1 MASRRAAVALV
12 AVAAGIPNVTSS
24 ARLNA
29 PVLAI
34 GLGANLPSASGGPI
48 ETLVAVRPQL
58 DALLRAWAGVS
69 CELVWSP
76 LFRTAPVGGPPG
88 QPDYVNAALVVQLAR
103 EPQHEAALELL
114 DQLQRLELA
123 FGRQRLE
130 HWGPRTLDLDLLW
143 WGDLRCESTV
153 LQLPHPRWQQR
164 GFVLAP
170 LAAIEQ
176 ALEQPLPLPSGTLG
190 LAELLASSP
199 DGAPQPLKP
208 TPIGW
213 DGSAAHG
220 RPCEAGA

>member
-1 MASRRAAVALV
+1 LD
-12 AVAAGIPNVTSS
+12 
-24 ARLNA
+24 A

-34 GLGANLPSASGGPI
+34 GLGANLPSACGGPI
-48 ETLVAVRPQL
+48 QTLVAVRPQL
-58 DALLRAWAGVS
+58 DALLRAWSGVS

-103 EPQHEAALELL
+103 EPQTEASLELL

-143 WGDLRCESTV
+143 WGDLRCDSTV

-176 ALEQPLPLPSGTLG
+176 ALEQPLPLPSGCVG
-190 LAELLASSP
+190 LAEQLVLSTDA
-199 DGAPQPLKP
+199 APQPFRP
-208 TPIGW
+208 SPIGW
-213 DGSAAHG
+213 
-220 RPCEAGA
+220 E

>member
-1 MASRRAAVALV
+1 MASRFAAFALV
-12 AVAAGIPNVTSS
+12 AVAAGIPNVTLPT
-24 ARLNA
+24 RMDA
-29 PVLAI
+29 PLLAL
-34 GLGANLPSASGGPI
+34 GLGANLPSACGGPI
-48 ETLVAVRPQL
+48 QTLVAVRPQL

-88 QPDYVNAALVVQLAR
+88 QPDYVNAALVVELVR
-103 EPQHEAALELL
+103 EPQCAAALELL

-143 WGDLRCESTV
+143 WGGLRCDSTV

-176 ALEQPLPLPSGTLG
+176 ALEQPLPLPSGCVG
-190 LAELLASSP
+190 LAEQLVLSTDA
-199 DGAPQPLKP
+199 APQPFRP
-208 TPIGW
+208 SPIGW
-213 DGSAAHG
+213 
-220 RPCEAGA
+220 E

>member
-1 MASRRAAVALV
+1 MISPV
-12 AVAAGIPNVTSS
+12 
-24 ARLNA
+24 RLDA

-34 GLGANLPSASGGPI
+34 GLGANLPSACGGPI
-48 ETLVAVRPQL
+48 QTLVAVRPQL
-58 DALLRAWAGVS
+58 DALLRAWSGVS

-103 EPQHEAALELL
+103 EPQTEASLELL

-143 WGDLRCESTV
+143 WGDLRCDSTV

-176 ALEQPLPLPSGTLG
+176 ALEQPLPLPSGCVG
-190 LAELLASSP
+190 LAEQLVISTDA
-199 DGAPQPLKP
+199 APQPFRP
-208 TPIGW
+208 SPIGW
-213 DGSAAHG
+213 
-220 RPCEAGA
+220 E